1 MNDVRTIAFANKFW
15 EKIHL
20 DRYDGLVVTSMKKEE
35 FLDVLEK
42 EIDIYGKDT
51 QAEVGMGIYT
61 IITERR
67 KVISDSLILDTLI
80 NVCKGLINKSP
91 ECALEFSKQLEGE
104 RA

>member
-1 MNDVRTIAFANKFW
+1 
-15 EKIHL
+15 
-20 DRYDGLVVTSMKKEE
+20 MKKYLAERIYKKINELEYVYWMNIPREE
-35 FLDVLEK
+35 FMKAVQE
-42 EIDIYGKDT
+42 EIEAHTNDT
-51 QAEVGMGIYT
+51 QAEIGMGMYK

-67 KVISDSLILDTLI
+67 KVFPDSLIVDALI